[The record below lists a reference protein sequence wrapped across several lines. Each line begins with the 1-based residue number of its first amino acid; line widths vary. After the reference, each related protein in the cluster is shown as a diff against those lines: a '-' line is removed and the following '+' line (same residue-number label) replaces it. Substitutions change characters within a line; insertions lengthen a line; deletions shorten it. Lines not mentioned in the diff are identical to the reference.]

1 MFKMIEI
8 LDTFK
13 KPIRKALGVVISF
26 MLLTVIP
33 ACSFQAQTFDER
45 LDQLYSRT
53 VPLIKAD
60 ELREKLA
67 EQDSV
72 YLLDTRTKGEYKV
85 SHLKGSTRVGYD
97 PFHKDKIQAIPKDA
111 TVVTYCTVGYR
122 SEKIGERLEAM
133 GYDHV
138 YNLYGSMISWV
149 NAGYPVYDPQ
159 GNTTQKV
166 HTHSEEWG
174 QYLKNGEPVYE

>member
-1 MFKMIEI
+1 MQI
-8 LDTFK
+8 LDTLK
-13 KPIRKALGVVISF
+13 SRIHKALGIVVPF
-26 MLLTVIP
+26 MLLTIVP
-33 ACSFQAQTFDER
+33 ACSPQAQTFDER

-60 ELREKLA
+60 ELREKMA
-67 EQDSV
+67 KQDTV

-85 SHLKGSTRVGYD
+85 SHLKGSTRIGYD
-97 PFHKDKIQAIPKDA
+97 PFHKEKIQDIPKDA

-149 NAGYPVYDPQ
+149 NAGYPVYDPE

-166 HTHSEEWG
+166 HTHSEEWEE
-174 QYLKNGEPVYE
+174 YLKNGEAVYE